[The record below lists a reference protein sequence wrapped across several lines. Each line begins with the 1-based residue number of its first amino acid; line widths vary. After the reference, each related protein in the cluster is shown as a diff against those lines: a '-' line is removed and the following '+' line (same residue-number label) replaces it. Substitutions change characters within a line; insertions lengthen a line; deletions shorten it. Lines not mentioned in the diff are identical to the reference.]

1 MEVINTR
8 VLSSLFDKDQIFFL
22 KTVAQTLSFIWGSAP
37 IFHYKYEWKWS
48 ELQNT

>member
-1 MEVINTR
+1 MEVINTQ

-22 KTVAQTLSFIWGSAP
+22 KTVAQTLFFIWGSTP
-37 IFHYKYEWKWS
+37 IFHCKYEWKWS